1 MFEVDNG
8 ISLCYA
14 CHIRKVHREDS
25 SFALL
30 SKIRSYIV
38 KTSSN
43 PEETQFKIET
53 MIANYGVN
61 SVEAVTEEALSRTK
75 RKLISSLGVEEGFIC
90 RTCAHTKGAIV
101 SSKLQSKKGLC
112 FYCGKE
118 ASLFQETDLD
128 WSQKM
133 IL

>member
-30 SKIRSYIV
+30 SKIKSYIV
-38 KTSSN
+38 KSSPN
-43 PEETQFKIET
+43 PEETVFKIET

-61 SVEAVTEEALSRTK
+61 SVEAVTEEALTQTK
-75 RKLISSLGVEEGFIC
+75 RKLISGLGVEEGFLC
-90 RTCAHTKGAIV
+90 KTCANTKGAIV
-101 SSKLQSKKGLC
+101 HSKTPTKKGLC

-118 ASLFQETDLD
+118 SFLVKESDLD
-128 WSQKM
+128 WSKKD
-133 IL
+133 